1 MQSGR
6 DYLVF
11 EYTDALARARVEGSR
26 RGVWGS
32 IISLVITLV
41 FLAVLVYFQRDLL
54 ESSTSRAFFAVF
66 IGIGLLGIV
75 IAVVRF
81 IWARQDLR
89 RIQPGPALVVDRGG
103 IHVAGTRVEWH
114 ELESFGTKKRWLGGP
129 EYVIKPAGQAPILVG
144 VEHLANF
151 PATVDSA
158 VRILSAGRGAI
169 ELSGID
175 H

>member
-1 MQSGR
+1 MQLGR

-11 EYTDALARARVEGSR
+11 EHTDALARARVDGCR
-26 RGVWGS
+26 RGIWGS

-41 FLAVLVYFQRDLL
+41 FLAVLIYFQRDLW
-54 ESSTSRAFFAVF
+54 ESPTSRAFFSVF
-66 IGIGLLGIV
+66 IGIGLLGIGV
-75 IAVVRF
+75 AVVRF
-81 IWARQDLR
+81 ILARQDLG
-89 RIQPGPALVVDRGG
+89 RIQPGPAMVVDRSG

-114 ELESFGTKKRWLGGP
+114 ELESFSTKSRWLAGP
-129 EYVIKPAGQAPILVG
+129 EYVIKPVGRPAILVG

-158 VRILSAGRGAI
+158 VRIFSSGRGAI
-169 ELSGID
+169 EMAGID